1 MAERKEEKL
10 QNEIDKKLKS
20 SELNIVQKIP
30 KNQKMTILVGGNF
43 DENQKTEIAKLEE
56 YFFKIGLDFAISF
69 DDRKFIFENAK
80 LQKFLAEKKSEI
92 SAVKIDFENWEME
105 IKLKEK
111 ENLDLIPE
119 LNFSFF
125 DRKISF

>member
-1 MAERKEEKL
+1 
-10 QNEIDKKLKS
+10 
-20 SELNIVQKIP
+20 VQKIP
-30 KNQKMTILVGGNF
+30 KNQKMTILVDGNF

-69 DDRKFIFENAK
+69 DDRKFIFENAE
-80 LQKFLAEKKSEI
+80 LQKFLAENKSAI
-92 SAVKIDFENWEME
+92 SPVKIDFENWKME

-111 ENLDLIPE
+111 ENLNLIPE

-125 DRKISF
+125 DRKISFADSKK